1 VTGRDSIAER
11 EQPDGREAHLTLG
24 WVCLPGLFPSRTTGS
39 SARRDGPKDLGIIVL
54 VAAIIVAIFAL
65 GIPSKIAGALGKAI
79 DSIVNGNAG

>member
-1 VTGRDSIAER
+1 MSELTIRSYLALSALTGRVVA
-11 EQPDGREAHLTLG
+11 A
-24 WVCLPGLFPSRTTGS
+24 
-39 SARRDGPKDLGIIVL
+39 ARREGGQTAAEYLGIIVL

>member
-1 VTGRDSIAER
+1 
-11 EQPDGREAHLTLG
+11 
-24 WVCLPGLFPSRTTGS
+24 
-39 SARRDGPKDLGIIVL
+39 VL